1 MEKKRYCALFS
12 VICLVL
18 VFGLCACAA
27 AQREPTYTVE
37 LNWNYRGYIT
47 TKVVPVNG
55 LLEAPRLL
63 ERVGYEFVEWRIT
76 ENGQERP
83 WNFEKDVVTEDTVLT
98 AVWVPIQYQ
107 LYLHPENGEETT
119 VLMMQYGQPYDLPIP
134 TKEGYEFYG
143 WMWNQ
148 EWQPSSGDSWGFDR
162 NMNFYAKWVNFE
174 PGTTVTLGEYEQDNN
189 QSNGAEPIEW
199 IVLAKEDDK
208 FLIVSKHILDYQQFH
223 DTTQLVPWRERTLR
237 LWLNETFYSTAFTE
251 EEKRAIS
258 LTRLTDV
265 SGEDY
270 VFLLSYQECGY
281 FISKEDR
288 VGTPT
293 AYAEA
298 QGCVEEGYVGSVFTY
313 PYWIR
318 GSKYIVCRG
327 VGAGG
332 SGNGYKKEGVRPAMW
347 VDVATLEE
355 WGIVDTPQIK

>member
-1 MEKKRYCALFS
+1 MKKRIYLILAL
-12 VICLVL
+12 LVML
-18 VFGLCACAA
+18 LCVSACAD
-27 AQREPTYTVE
+27 EPKYTVQF
-37 LNWNYRGYIT
+37 YIGESGCVKT
-47 TKVVPVNG
+47 VSVLPGGTVEEPQLFN
-55 LLEAPRLL
+55 RI
-63 ERVGYEFVEWRIT
+63 GYELSEWRVS
-76 ENGQERP
+76 ENGVERP
-83 WNFEKDVVTEDTVLT
+83 WNFETDTVTQDTVLK
-98 AVWVPIQYQ
+98 AVWIPKQYP
-107 LYLHPENGEETT
+107 LHLHPENGEKTT

-134 TKEGYEFYG
+134 QKEGYEFYG

-148 EWQPSSGDSWGFDR
+148 QWQPSSGVSWDFDR

-208 FLIVSKHILDYQQFH
+208 FLIVSKHILDYRQFH
-223 DTTQLVPWRERTLR
+223 DTTQLVPWRERALR
-237 LWLNETFYSTAFTE
+237 LWLNETFYSTAFSA
-251 EEKRAIS
+251 EEKQAVA

-265 SGEDY
+265 SSEDY

-288 VGTPT
+288 AGTPT

-318 GSKYIVCRG
+318 GSKYIVCR
-327 VGAGG
+327 VAGASG
-332 SGNGYKKEGVRPAMW
+332 SDNGYKKEGVRPAMW
-347 VDVATLEE
+347 VDIETLEE
-355 WGIVDTPQIK
+355 LGAVSVP